1 MGFLPTSCCLQEA
14 ELPFGACVWATGV
27 AMHPVVK
34 ILSQKLP
41 DGTQVQTQMH
51 QNTTRQSSFVC
62 LLPTR
67 RLVFAATLAADHILL
82 AYLLLRLRP
91 RAFPSTNPACL
102 LVRRPPA
109 ARHFPPACLQTHFR
123 SAITDDWLRVKGSD
137 GTMFALGDAA
147 TIEQA
152 KVGWLK
158 LLVQRFKHATSCF
171 KHGGEGRHG
180 LPACPPAISFGVL
193 QYGVVCV
200 VLQGHQCP
208 VHAVTRVLLLT
219 VRLPTHTGCGEG
231 Q

>member
-1 MGFLPTSCCLQEA
+1 MGFLPTACCLQEA

-51 QNTTRQSSFVC
+51 DNTTRHPTVC
-62 LLPTR
+62 ACYQPADWR
-67 RLVFAATLAADHILL
+67 AATLAADHILL

-102 LVRRPPA
+102 LVHRPPA
-109 ARHFPPACLQTHFR
+109 ACHFPPACLQTHFR

-152 KVGWLK
+152 KVGWL
-158 LLVQRFKHATSCF
+158 VD
-171 KHGGEGRHG
+171 
-180 LPACPPAISFGVL
+180 
-193 QYGVVCV
+193 
-200 VLQGHQCP
+200 
-208 VHAVTRVLLLT
+208 
-219 VRLPTHTGCGEG
+219 
-231 Q
+231 